1 MKKTEMQ
8 IQRKQIEQI
17 RITGVKNIDP
27 ITIYIDEWKDK
38 KTDETR
44 FQGRI
49 TILCY
54 GIALN
59 YYWNAMGEPLREF
72 FIAADTGYIADKFE
86 LNARETFKPQAYEA
100 EFDDFG
106 NLKKIQAD
114 NIQIEMSNYHREYI
128 CKIIEAVKNAFKLQ
142 LKEQLNG

>member
-27 ITIYIDEWKDK
+27 ITVYIDEWEDK

-72 FIAADTGYIADKFE
+72 FIAADTGYLADKFE
-86 LNARETFKPQAYEA
+86 LNA
-100 EFDDFG
+100 
-106 NLKKIQAD
+106 I
-114 NIQIEMSNYHREYI
+114 
-128 CKIIEAVKNAFKLQ
+128 
-142 LKEQLNG
+142 